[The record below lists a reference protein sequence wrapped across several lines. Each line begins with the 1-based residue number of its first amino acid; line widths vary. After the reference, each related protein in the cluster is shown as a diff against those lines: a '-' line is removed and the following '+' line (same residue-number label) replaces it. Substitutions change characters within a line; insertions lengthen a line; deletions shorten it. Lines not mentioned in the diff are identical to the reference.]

1 MKILVY
7 IEEERDKFRFEQLC
21 EELLRRVRKMVADHP
36 SPVGLDYD
44 GKQFT
49 VTHSGDVTIPQD
61 QPRKKKKRASA

>member
-21 EELLRRVRKMVADHP
+21 EELLRRVREMVAVHP

-44 GKQFT
+44 GEQFT
-49 VTHSGDVTIPQD
+49 VTHSGDVTILQD
-61 QPRKKKKRASA
+61 QPRKKKKESA